1 MPGHIDMGQ
10 NQVSVVFPGMLFLSG
25 VSLAR
30 DRNALKEHGITHI
43 VNATL
48 SEVNHFE
55 DDFKYHNV
63 RVLDVRYAPL
73 QI

>member
-10 NQVSVVFPGMLFLSG
+10 DQVSVVLPDVLFLSG

-30 DRNALKEHGITHI
+30 DRDALKEHGITHI

-48 SEVNHFE
+48 SEENHFE
-55 DDFKYHNV
+55 ADFKYHNV
-63 RVLDVRYAPL
+63 RVLDVRYGPL
-73 QI
+73 GV